1 MSWEKTTQLSA
12 RKRKVE
18 AELSFLAAV
27 IPWSCSHRCS
37 HHGKVD
43 LPAPIIYS
51 LALVEK
57 RKGAIRKGAT
67 ERCLKHLYL
76 FFFFPNAI
84 LLTCVLRLI
93 FCTVSSTN
101 NLQVCF
107 FVPSDSTAVSRKPN
121 EVPYLCGFPWSKL
134 SRGSAM
140 IS

>member
-76 FFFFPNAI
+76 FFFLSKCHSSHLCAKTVF
-84 LLTCVLRLI
+84 LHCI
-93 FCTVSSTN
+93 FN
-101 NLQVCF
+101 
-107 FVPSDSTAVSRKPN
+107 
-121 EVPYLCGFPWSKL
+121 
-134 SRGSAM
+134 
-140 IS
+140 